1 MLRPRVGWG
10 HVRRSFRGFSSKL
23 LDAESVIIIGGGHA
37 GCEAA
42 AAAARCGA
50 RVKLVTQRIDTIGEL
65 SCNPSVG
72 GIGKGHLVREI
83 DALDGIIGEIADHSG
98 IHFKMLNQRKGPA
111 VQGPRMQ
118 VDRDIYKARM
128 IDMLRSKY
136 SEIEIME
143 ESVEDL
149 LLLPSKEG
157 VGGEL
162 ADRVALQGI
171 ITKSGKHI
179 FGSKVII
186 TTGTFLRGTV
196 HIGREKIPAGRHMR
210 RVVAGPSGGP
220 AGGELKPI
228 DTVEPP
234 SIGLAKTLER
244 LNFPMGRL
252 KTGTPP
258 RLLRS
263 SIDWTV
269 SLQILLCPDM
279 SCAIVAYSVLTFVE
293 A

>member
-1 MLRPRVGWG
+1 MLHHARLISSCRK
-10 HVRRSFRGFSSKL
+10 RGFCSSL
-23 LDAESVIIIGGGHA
+23 RDARSVIIIGGGHA

-50 RVKLVTQRIDTIGEL
+50 HVKLVTQRIDTIGEL

-83 DALDGIIGEIADHSG
+83 DALDGLIGEIADHAG

-118 VDRDIYKARM
+118 VDRDTYKARM
-128 IDMLRSKY
+128 IAMLRTKY
-136 SEIEIME
+136 NGIEILE

-149 LLLPSKEG
+149 LFKPVEG
-157 VGGEL
+157 DAGP
-162 ADRVALQGI
+162 VAVRGI
-171 ITKSGKHI
+171 ITKSGKSI
-179 FGSKVII
+179 LGSKVII

-210 RVVAGPSGGP
+210 RVTASPVAADPS
-220 AGGELKPI
+220 AGQQKAVDI
-228 DTVEPP
+228 VEPP
-234 SIGLAKTLER
+234 SIGLARTLER
-244 LNFPMGRL
+244 LGFPMGRL

-269 SLQILLCPDM
+269 S
-279 SCAIVAYSVLTFVE
+279 
-293 A
+293 